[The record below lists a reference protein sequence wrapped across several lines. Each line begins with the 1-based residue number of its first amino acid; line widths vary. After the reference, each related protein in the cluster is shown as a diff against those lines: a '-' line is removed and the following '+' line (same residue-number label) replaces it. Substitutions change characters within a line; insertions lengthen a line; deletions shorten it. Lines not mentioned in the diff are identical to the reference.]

1 MQTTNKLLTAFSVC
15 LWAMLPDN
23 LWGQMPSAQPV
34 AVDIYRLER
43 QDSCMVLDMS
53 VNLSRVRIIP
63 DCTVFLV
70 PVLRSGSDS
79 LELAS
84 LMLNG
89 PQSDRMYRRK
99 RALGYQLERLSEKPY
114 LVLREGEHP
123 LPAVSYRARVPY
135 TDWMAKAE
143 LLLRDV
149 PCDCDARLQPV
160 RVEISRIPPVQVVLK
175 DTVLVHDTIYMS
187 AKKTPVW
194 KETTEYKGYRADIY
208 FPGGSFE
215 IIPEHTLNREAWWK
229 FNQEVNSLQARK
241 GNTLLGITVTGYAS
255 PEGSYEMNENLAHRR
270 ARILKTYL
278 EQHSPDM
285 YIEIRTAWVAENWD
299 ELEEM
304 VAASQLPEREEILE
318 IIRNTAA
325 PEARKA
331 KLKILAG
338 GRVWAILLKEYFPKL
353 RRVSCRIDYLKTE

>member
-1 MQTTNKLLTAFSVC
+1 MRTLHKLSIALFVC
-15 LWAMLPDN
+15 LWAMLPGN

-43 QDSCMVLDMS
+43 QDTCLALDMS
-53 VNLSRVRIIP
+53 VNLSQVRIVP

-79 LELAS
+79 LELAP

-123 LPAVSYRARVPY
+123 LPAVSYRARLPY
-135 TDWMAKAE
+135 ADWMAKAE

-149 PCDCDARLQPV
+149 SCDCDARLQPV
-160 RVEISRIPPVQVVLK
+160 RVEVTRIPPVQVVLK

-215 IIPEHTLNREAWWK
+215 IIPEHYLNREAWWK
-229 FNQEVNSLQARK
+229 FNQEVGSLQARK

-255 PEGSYEMNENLAHRR
+255 PEGSYEMNESLARRR
-270 ARILKTYL
+270 AQILKSYL

-285 YIEIRTAWVAENWD
+285 YIEVRTAWVAEDWD
-299 ELEEM
+299 ELEKM
-304 VAASQLPEREEILE
+304 VVTSQLPEREKILE
-318 IIRNTAA
+318 IIRNISDS
-325 PEARKA
+325 EARKA

>member
-1 MQTTNKLLTAFSVC
+1 MQTTNKFLIVLSVY
-15 LWAMLPDN
+15 LWAILPGS
-23 LWGQMPSAQPV
+23 LWGQTPSAQPV
-34 AVDIYRLER
+34 AVDIYRLEQ

-79 LELAS
+79 LELAP

-114 LVLREGEHP
+114 LILREGEHP
-123 LPAVSYRARVPY
+123 LPAVSYRARLPY
-135 TDWMAKAE
+135 ADWMAKAE

-149 PCDCDARLQPV
+149 PCDCDARLQPIHTAV
-160 RVEISRIPPVQVVLK
+160 NKIPPVQVIVR
-175 DTVLVHDTIYMS
+175 DTVILHDTIYMS

-215 IIPEHTLNREAWWK
+215 IIPEHYLNREAWWK
-229 FNQEVNSLQARK
+229 FNQEVSSLQARN
-241 GNTLLGITVTGYAS
+241 GNTLLGITVSGYAS
-255 PEGSYEMNENLAHRR
+255 PEGSYEINESLARRR
-270 ARILKTYL
+270 AQILKTYL

-285 YIEIRTAWVAENWD
+285 YIEIRTAWVAEDWD
-299 ELEEM
+299 ELEKM
-304 VAASQLPEREEILE
+304 VVASQLSEREKILD
-318 IIRNTAA
+318 IIRNISDSET
-325 PEARKA
+325 RKA

-338 GRVWAILLKEYFPKL
+338 GRVWATLLKEYFPKL